1 MGNVRTRVIKSTA
14 RKLLEYYPDLF
25 KPDFEYNKRL
35 VAKLVNTKSKKVR
48 NQIAGYITH
57 LLKIKQKQEKRALET
72 VSEGKIS
79 ETAE

>member
-35 VAKLVNTKSKKVR
+35 VAKLVNIKSKKVR

-57 LLKIKQKQEKRALET
+57 LLKIKEKQEKRALEV
-72 VSEGKIS
+72 VSEEKIS
-79 ETAE
+79 ESVE

>member
-1 MGNVRTRVIKSTA
+1 MGNVRTRMIKSTA

-25 KPDFEYNKRL
+25 RPDFEYNKRL

-57 LLKIKQKQEKRALET
+57 LLKIKEKQEKRSLEMI
-72 VSEGKIS
+72 SEEKIS
-79 ETAE
+79 ENIE